1 MVEALQR
8 VPIPLPQ
15 SRIHQKNWVSAPVI
29 LGGTRDAQEGC
40 VATTDS
46 IPSRRAALW
55 VGPSNSSIPYASSAF
70 VQARPIQFSPS
81 IENPLKMKTSHRT
94 ALLFATL
101 GFLALPSINA
111 SAQPLSK
118 NLNTGDG
125 ILRGNR
131 DWVTQQTQ
139 KQVAQNRSG
148 NFDQIT
154 GQQTLAREKNG
165 NIFFVAT
172 REDAE
177 KASNTSA
184 HALGS
189 GDIFGKA
196 LRQVNSTKLARR

>member
-1 MVEALQR
+1 LD
-8 VPIPLPQ
+8 LP
-15 SRIHQKNWVSAPVI
+15 KNGASGPVI
-29 LGGTRDAQEGC
+29 PGGTLDAQEVF

-46 IPSRRAALW
+46 ISSRQAALSN
-55 VGPSNSSIPYASSAF
+55 GPSEDFTPSASSAL
-70 VQARPIQFSPS
+70 VQAAPIQLSPS
-81 IENPLKMKTSHRT
+81 IEKSNNMKTSHRT
-94 ALLFATL
+94 TLLFATL
-101 GFLALPSINA
+101 GFLAITSINA

-148 NFDQIT
+148 NFDQLT
-154 GQQTLAREKNG
+154 GQTTLAREKNG

-172 REDAE
+172 KEQAE
-177 KASNTSA
+177 KASSTSGPVF
-184 HALGS
+184 GS
-189 GDIFGKA
+189 GDIFGSA